1 MIMVFT
7 SFDHS
12 LKKRKDSLKARSEQ
26 AVLRTYVTNHV
37 LLETI
42 LLYRAS

>member
-7 SFDHS
+7 
-12 LKKRKDSLKARSEQ
+12 REERSEQ
-26 AVLRTYVTNHV
+26 AVLRTYVKNHV